1 MTRYLDASGNEYLAM
16 FGQPVMVFQSDASG
30 LTSVLSRAK
39 TRDVKPSIFT
49 SGLFA
54 TGNDAD
60 NRLVVS
66 QLRYE
71 DLNLAGLAFSADRR
85 TADKVLKGVS
95 LHR

>member
-1 MTRYLDASGNEYLAM
+1 M
-16 FGQPVMVFQSDASG
+16 FGQPVMVFQSDPSG
-30 LTSVLSRAK
+30 LTSVLSRAT
-39 TRDVKPSIFT
+39 TRGVRPSIFT

-54 TGNDAD
+54 TGNDVD
-60 NRLVVS
+60 NRLVIR

-71 DLNLAGLAFSADRR
+71 DLDLVGLAFHTDRR